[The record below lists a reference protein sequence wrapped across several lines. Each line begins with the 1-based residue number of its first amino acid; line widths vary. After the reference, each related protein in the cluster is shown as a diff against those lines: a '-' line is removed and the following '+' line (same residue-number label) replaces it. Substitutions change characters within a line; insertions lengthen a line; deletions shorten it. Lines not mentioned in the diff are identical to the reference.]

1 MKPEGHRSY
10 RVRLDGKL
18 FEIVWDKNAT
28 VYQVKMNQRYKVRDP
43 EMVTRVQME
52 MAKREGAGTFLKALR
67 MIWAALKT
75 PWL

>member
-1 MKPEGHRSY
+1 MKPEGHRPY
-10 RVRLDGKL
+10 RVRLYGKL
-18 FEIVWDKNAT
+18 FEIVWDKDAT
-28 VYQVKMNQRYKVRDP
+28 VYQVKMNQRYKVKDP

-52 MAKREGAGTFLKALR
+52 MAKREGAGTLLKAWR